1 LAIFV
6 VLSFYVRG
14 FVFCCLGSMYKV
26 IETPFWRF
34 ELYFLVTL
42 LIEAP
47 NIFYLYVMHLR
58 SFKEKDKQEESGSET
73 YESLVVVVTNMEI
86 EYQSEYRKR
95 VRIASGLE
103 TMSEY

>member
-1 LAIFV
+1 
-6 VLSFYVRG
+6 
-14 FVFCCLGSMYKV
+14 
-26 IETPFWRF
+26 
-34 ELYFLVTL
+34 
-42 LIEAP
+42 
-47 NIFYLYVMHLR
+47 MHLR

-73 YESLVVVVTNMEI
+73 FKSLVVVVTNMEI